1 MDIETTYIIV
11 EKIVEQRGKAAAV
24 ANELCYFLSLWRN
37 EEVKEEPNEVTI
49 QLYKDSIRKLVADE
63 FLASLDEASKNE
75 LVECRQTVYQLGREI
90 DDSLIGWKITSW
102 GADKHVGY
110 GEEETIEKTIPR
122 EYEKGFIISE
132 GADVETKIFVKTNE
146 DKLSKIAGVLDR
158 IDEIITKGYQP
169 ASGIPSEYIEQLIG
183 YLGYRRIG
191 DTYEKRSAQYKK
203 KIG

>member
-1 MDIETTYIIV
+1 MNIEDTYILV
-11 EKIVEQRGKAAAV
+11 EKIVEQRGNGAAV
-24 ANELCYFLSLWRN
+24 AKELYYFLSLWEN
-37 EEVKEEPNEVTI
+37 EKDEDII
-49 QLYKDSIRKLVADE
+49 QLYKDSIRTLVAAE
-63 FLASLDEASKNE
+63 FLDSLDEASKNE
-75 LVECRQTVYQLGREI
+75 LVECRQTVHQLSRKI

-110 GEEETIEKTIPR
+110 GEEEETIEKTIPR

-132 GADVETKIFVKTNE
+132 GADVETKIFAKTNK
-146 DKLSKIAGVLDR
+146 DKLSEIAGVLDR
-158 IDEIITKGYQP
+158 IDEIITTGYQP
-169 ASGIPSEYIEQLIG
+169 ASGIPREYIEQLID